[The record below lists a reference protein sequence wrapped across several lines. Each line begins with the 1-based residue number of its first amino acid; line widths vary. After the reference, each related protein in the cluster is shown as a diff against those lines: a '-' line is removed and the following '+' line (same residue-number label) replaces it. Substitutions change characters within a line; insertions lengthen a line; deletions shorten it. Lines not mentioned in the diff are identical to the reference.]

1 MSRLRPVL
9 FIMILLILLRIS
21 LTSGDD
27 CTIYCGISLSLSML
41 LFDDNNND
49 DVFDDECEDINFLN
63 FDDDNDNDDDDSKIL

>member
-41 LFDDNNND
+41 L
-49 DVFDDECEDINFLN
+49 L
-63 FDDDNDNDDDDSKIL
+63 DDNDNDDEDEEDEEDDGDDDDDDKNVVLLIYP